1 MDANEKLGVL
11 RMYKNKITKALLLG
25 AGLAVAASS
34 STAFAADVPAG
45 TKLAD
50 KQELVRGN
58 GTEVATIDPHKSQGV
73 PESHVIRDL
82 LEGLVNQNAD
92 GDTIPGV
99 AESWETSDNKTFTF
113 HLRKDAKWSNG
124 DPVTAQDFVYSWQR
138 AVDPATASPYSWYM
152 EYTKM
157 KNAKDIVA
165 GKKDKSELGVKATD
179 DHTLVVELDSAVPY
193 FVMMMGHT
201 TTKPVHKATI
211 EKYGDQWTKP
221 EHFVGNGAY
230 VVDKWV
236 VNERLVLKRNELYW
250 DNDKTILNKV
260 TFLPIENQVS
270 EMNRF
275 LAGEID
281 FTNELPLE
289 HYKRLKK
296 EHPESVSVVGN
307 LCTYYYLFNTKK
319 APFDDVRVRKAV
331 SYAIDRNIVA
341 NAIMGQGQKP
351 AYFLTPEITAGF
363 EPEMP
368 AYGKMTQKERDA
380 EAARLLAEAGYGKDN
395 PLKFSLLYNTSE
407 NHKKVAVALGSM
419 WKKALGVNVT
429 LENQEW
435 KTYLSTK
442 DSGNFEVARAGWCGD
457 YNEASSFL
465 TLMKSGNTTG
475 GIHYGSKAY
484 DELMEKAIT
493 SKSEAERSALYA
505 EAEKLMA
512 KDMPIAPIYQY
523 VKSRL
528 LSPKV
533 GGFPANNPEE
543 KIYSKDLYIKAD

>member
-34 STAFAADVPAG
+34 TTAFAADVPAG
-45 TKLAD
+45 TKLAE
-50 KQELVRGN
+50 KQEIVRGN

-236 VNERLVLKRNELYW
+236 VNERLVLRRNEQYW

-351 AYFLTPEITAGF
+351 AYFLTPEITAHF
-363 EPEMP
+363 NPEMP

-475 GIHYGSKAY
+475 GIHYDSKAY
-484 DELMEKAIT
+484 DKLMEKAIT

-543 KIYSKDLYIKAD
+543 KIYSKDLYIKAN